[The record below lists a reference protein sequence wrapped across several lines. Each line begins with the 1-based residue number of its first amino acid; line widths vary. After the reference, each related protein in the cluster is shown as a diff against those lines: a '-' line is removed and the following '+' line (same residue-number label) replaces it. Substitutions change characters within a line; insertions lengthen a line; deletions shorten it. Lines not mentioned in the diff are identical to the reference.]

1 MITRSNLAEQLREY
15 QIRSK
20 HDWASVSFFASTSN
34 LTFSREKIH
43 LAKREKELQDTTKV
57 DVVIFVIWEL
67 VILAFLVFSA
77 ISLYF
82 GHMKLA
88 FILVCVTLL
97 LLLCMK
103 VVKQVRLARK
113 KKRRMLL
120 PLSM

>member
-1 MITRSNLAEQLREY
+1 MITRSKLAEQLREY
-15 QIRSK
+15 QIKSK
-20 HDWASVSFFASTSN
+20 HDWASVSFFSSTSN
-34 LTFSREKIH
+34 LTSTR
-43 LAKREKELQDTTKV
+43 V

-82 GHMKLA
+82 RHLKLA

-103 VVKQVRLARK
+103 IAKKVRSARK